1 MKMAYFVLAAAGI
14 IGVLSAG
21 AILFGFLYALYIKY
35 WLGDRRKLSEIF
47 WSL

>member
-1 MKMAYFVLAAAGI
+1 MAYFVLAAAGI

-21 AILFGFLYALYIKY
+21 ALFFAFIGALYIKY
-35 WLGDRRKLSEIF
+35 WLGDRRSLKDIF